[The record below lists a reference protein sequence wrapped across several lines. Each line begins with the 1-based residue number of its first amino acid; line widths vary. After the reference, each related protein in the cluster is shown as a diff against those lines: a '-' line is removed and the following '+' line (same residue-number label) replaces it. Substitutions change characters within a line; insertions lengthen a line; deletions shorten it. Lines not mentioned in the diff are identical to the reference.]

1 MIADAPKDLP
11 DAPSRARAPE
21 AAAGAGSIEVLAP
34 GHTRRAEAE
43 DFIEAAYARTFG
55 GKIREHYPTL
65 IGVIGSDG
73 AIESAVGLRFADD
86 GPLFLEQYLDEPVEL
101 ALTRAFGVPVTRTAV
116 AEIGNLAADDHR
128 ASARLFVQL
137 AAYLLRQ
144 GRTLAVA
151 TATRQ
156 LRRRFHRIGL
166 TTEPLAPARPDRLGS
181 DAQDWGRYYG
191 RDPEVLAGVVRATQ
205 PAFLLAPWAGR
216 AEIVQ

>member
-11 DAPSRARAPE
+11 HAPGRARARE
-21 AAAGAGSIEVLAP
+21 TAVGAGSVEVFAP
-34 GHTRRAEAE
+34 GHSRRAEAE

-55 GKIREHYPTL
+55 SQIRRHYPIL
-65 IGVIGSDG
+65 IGVSGAGG
-73 AIESAVGLRFADD
+73 AIQAAAGLRFADQ
-86 GPLFLEQYLDEPVEL
+86 GPLFLEQYLDEPVEVAL
-101 ALTRAFGVPVTRTAV
+101 ARTFGVPTDRAAV

-128 ASARLFVQL
+128 ASAGLFMHL

-156 LRRRFHRIGL
+156 LRRRFRRIGL
-166 TTEPLAPARPDRLGS
+166 TTEPLAPARPERLGS
-181 DAQDWGRYYG
+181 DAKEWGRYYG
-191 RDPEVLAGVVRATQ
+191 RDPEVLAGVVRATP